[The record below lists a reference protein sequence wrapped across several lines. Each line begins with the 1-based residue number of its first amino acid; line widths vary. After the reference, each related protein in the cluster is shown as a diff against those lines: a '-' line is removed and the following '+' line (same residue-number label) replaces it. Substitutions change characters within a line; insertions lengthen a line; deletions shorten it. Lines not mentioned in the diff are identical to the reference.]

1 MISIRSFLKFL
12 KKNSYVVID
21 PTSIDLIKQEERKVE
36 FLTHEEIARLF
47 DSIESSDIRG
57 LRDIAIME
65 CIYSTGLRV
74 SELTALNRRDI
85 NLERLEFA
93 VRGK

>member
-12 KKNSYVVID
+12 KKNSYEVID
-21 PTSIDLIKQEERKVE
+21 PTSIDLIKQEERKIE
-36 FLTHEEIARLF
+36 FLTHDEIMRLF
-47 DSIESSDIRG
+47 DSINPTDVRG
-57 LRDIAIME
+57 LRDLAIVE
-65 CIYSTGLRV
+65 CIYSTGLRI

-85 NLERLEFA
+85 NLDRLEFA